1 MGRLDGLKI
10 HVLLCSMS
18 VVLREQY
25 VDFKIIELVGLK
37 DVSTDI
43 NLYRLETES

>member
-1 MGRLDGLKI
+1 MGSLDGLKI
-10 HVLLCSMS
+10 HVLLGSMS

-25 VDFKIIELVGLK
+25 GDFKIIELVGLQG
-37 DVSTDI
+37 VSTDI